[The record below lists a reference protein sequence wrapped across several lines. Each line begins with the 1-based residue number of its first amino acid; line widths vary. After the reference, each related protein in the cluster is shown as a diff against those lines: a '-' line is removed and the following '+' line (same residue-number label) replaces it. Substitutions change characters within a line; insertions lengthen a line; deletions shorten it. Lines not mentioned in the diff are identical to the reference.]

1 MAQQMADG
9 VYQIDTKPMGVESI
23 IASYLVVGSGATA
36 LIDPGFSC
44 SVDTNIEAIKELG
57 IEPDAIDYIVQT
69 HSHIDHAGGVG
80 ALAQLAG
87 RARVAAHQ
95 RGAFYLKNSMKIGGG
110 GHMTFG
116 SEMMADLGEPIDV
129 AADRIKTI
137 GDGDVIDLGDKSLR
151 VYYTPGHC
159 GDHVSLLEESTGTLF
174 PGDTACLHY
183 PDLGHVLIPAGSP
196 PIYQTDH
203 ILSELA
209 TLAEC
214 DVRCVLTPHFGPGQP
229 GPDEFLSANI
239 DTVRSDRDRIDAMF
253 KRGME
258 FPQVVEQLRAEIIEQ
273 SGKGPEEIPKFISD
287 VWLRIMLKTGLMGL
301 MADLLQYARDLRPFS
316 HTASS
321 QEVAK

>member
-23 IASYLVVGSGATA
+23 IASYLVVGSGGTA

-44 SVDTNIEAIKELG
+44 SVDTNLEAIKELG
-57 IEPDAIDYIVQT
+57 IEVDAIDYIVQT

-80 ALAQLAG
+80 QLAQLAG
-87 RARVAAHQ
+87 RAKVAAHQ
-95 RGAFYLKNSMKIGGG
+95 RGAFYLKNSAKIGGG
-110 GHMTFG
+110 GHMVFG

-129 AADRIKTI
+129 PADRIKTI
-137 GDGDVIDLGDKSLR
+137 GDGDVIDLGDKNLR
-151 VYYTPGHC
+151 VYYTPGHS

-174 PGDTACLHY
+174 PGDTACLQY

-209 TLAEC
+209 TLADC
-214 DVRCVLTPHFGPGQP
+214 DVRSVLTPHFGPGKTEP
-229 GPDEFLSANI
+229 AEFLAANI
-239 DTVRSDRDRIDAMF
+239 NTVKSERDRIDAMF

-258 FPQVVEQLRAEIIEQ
+258 FPQVVEQLRAEILEQ
-273 SGKGPEEIPKFISD
+273 SGKRPEDIPEFISD

-301 MADLLQYARDLRPFS
+301 MADLLQYARDIRPFS
-316 HTASS
+316 HTVSS
-321 QEVAK
+321 EEAAK